1 MMGQNFQLL
10 SLEWTSPMRRLLF
23 TNLPKLAPL
32 ASNYDYSLK
41 FGARLLEDVLRYR
54 VFNSNQLILSW
65 KYFCN
70 LLEDNGL
77 LQKKHVFYFIFLN
90 TGQWRG
96 TP

>member
-70 LLEDNGL
+70 PT
-77 LQKKHVFYFIFLN
+77 KTMAYFRRSTYSISYF
-90 TGQWRG
+90 
-96 TP
+96 